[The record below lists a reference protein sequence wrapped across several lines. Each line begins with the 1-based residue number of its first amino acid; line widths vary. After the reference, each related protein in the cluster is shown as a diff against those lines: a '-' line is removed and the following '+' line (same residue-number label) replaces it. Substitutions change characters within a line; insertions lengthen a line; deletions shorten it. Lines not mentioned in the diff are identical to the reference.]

1 MRPSSRPERAARG
14 RIRLRFPAPSAPL
27 IRLGQRTFPGSL
39 SCVGSSKFARAR
51 ALGSAALAGLELHW
65 RPCLENLDLDDDS
78 DFCWPS
84 ENGRSRPQPE
94 IGSCTAT

>member
-1 MRPSSRPERAARG
+1 MGPDHTIVFGVKDAWALQIS
-14 RIRLRFPAPSAPL
+14 
-27 IRLGQRTFPGSL
+27 
-39 SCVGSSKFARAR
+39 RAR
-51 ALGSAALAGLELHW
+51 ALGSAALAGHELHW

>member
-1 MRPSSRPERAARG
+1 M
-14 RIRLRFPAPSAPL
+14 
-27 IRLGQRTFPGSL
+27 
-39 SCVGSSKFARAR
+39 GSSKFARAR

-84 ENGRSRPQPE
+84 ENGRSRLQPE
-94 IGSCTAT
+94 IGSCTATRLQGKKIEKPESREKIKNDVF